1 MTSTRP
7 EHPRIAP
14 LAPEDFD
21 DNQADAMSLAGG
33 LGLGGTVN
41 IFRTL
46 VRHPGLFRKWM
57 PFGGKLLSGR
67 LPARERE
74 LLILRIGWLCR
85 SEYEWAQHV
94 VVGRSAGL
102 TDMEIERIKYGPDA
116 AGWEPFDA
124 VLLRAADELK
134 NDSCITDE
142 TWASLAE
149 RYDDR
154 QLIEVTMVVGHYILV
169 SGTLNSLG
177 VAIEDGVLGF
187 DATSPG
193 PDPEA
198 VAE

>member
-1 MTSTRP
+1 
-7 EHPRIAP
+7 
-14 LAPEDFD
+14 
-21 DNQADAMSLAGG
+21 
-33 LGLGGTVN
+33 
-41 IFRTL
+41 
-46 VRHPGLFRKWM
+46 
-57 PFGGKLLSGR
+57 
-67 LPARERE
+67 
-74 LLILRIGWLCR
+74 
-85 SEYEWAQHV
+85 
-94 VVGRSAGL
+94 
-102 TDMEIERIKYGPDA
+102 MEIERIKYGPDA
-116 AGWEPFDA
+116 AGWEPFDS

-134 NDSCITDE
+134 DDSCITDE

-149 RYDDR
+149 RYDER